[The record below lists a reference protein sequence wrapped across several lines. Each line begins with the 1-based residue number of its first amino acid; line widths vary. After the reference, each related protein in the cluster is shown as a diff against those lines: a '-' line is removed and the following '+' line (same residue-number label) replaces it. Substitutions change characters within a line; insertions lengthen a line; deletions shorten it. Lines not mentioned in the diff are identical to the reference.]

1 MSMQPSDSNIVWV
14 LNTHT
19 VIHRTITHSM
29 SYLVVDLKVA
39 LLARKEAWLPC
50 CSITVTGHW
59 GKCICDVFAH
69 SLLESNWS
77 FPFTWSET
85 TTMAELWLV
94 RLLFINKIS
103 VWLFTNRTSFGLF
116 TNKTGFCLFTNKS
129 DCLHLGSLSKTF
141 TVHLKQGREQHLN
154 VNSNIYSQKLI
165 PELRLFRLMQC

>member
-29 SYLVVDLKVA
+29 SCLVIDLKVA
-39 LLARKEAWLPC
+39 LLVRKEAWLPC

-94 RLLFINKIS
+94 CLLFINKTS
-103 VWLFTNRTSFGLF
+103 VRLFTNRTSLDCLLTKQVFVVYKQIRLF
-116 TNKTGFCLFTNKS
+116 TFGITIQNIDSPSEARKGAT
-129 DCLHLGSLSKTF
+129 
-141 TVHLKQGREQHLN
+141 LK
-154 VNSNIYSQKLI
+154 
-165 PELRLFRLMQC
+165 C

>member
-19 VIHRTITHSM
+19 VIHRTIRTISHSM

-59 GKCICDVFAH
+59 GKWTCNVFAH

-77 FPFTWSET
+77 FPFTWSEA

-94 RLLFINKIS
+94 RLLFINKTN

-116 TNKTGFCLFTNKS
+116 TNKLVSVCLLTK
-129 DCLHLGSLSKTF
+129 HI
-141 TVHLKQGREQHLN
+141 VY
-154 VNSNIYSQKLI
+154 NSNHWPKHLQSFPSK
-165 PELRLFRLMQC
+165 ERSNT